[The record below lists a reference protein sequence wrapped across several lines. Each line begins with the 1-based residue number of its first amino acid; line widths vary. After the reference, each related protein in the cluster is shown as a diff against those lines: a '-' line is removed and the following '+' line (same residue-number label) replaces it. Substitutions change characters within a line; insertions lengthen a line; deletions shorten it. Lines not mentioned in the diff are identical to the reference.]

1 MPSYLFKYLFLI
13 AIIIRSDYY
22 FYFSRE
28 VTIHVCDEVKGA
40 SRDFTCP
47 QKLLVSKMGYFADVT
62 AGQRLEDIDISV
74 HCDLQ
79 IFEWLMRWV
88 KKDSLAEEM
97 WPLLDSTNVI
107 PILVSAGFLQME
119 PLLIDCLA
127 YCHAN
132 LNEIVKA
139 SANLSCLNDSI
150 ISRLAAMYTN
160 LELEV
165 VKDKKER
172 VTPRLWTKMIHSL
185 CEPETQALRGHY
197 ASLSDLFRCS
207 RCPEI
212 YLFAS
217 A

>member
-1 MPSYLFKYLFLI
+1 MHLET
-13 AIIIRSDYY
+13 IIRYAMP
-22 FYFSRE
+22 FHFSRE

-40 SRDFTCP
+40 SRDFTCL

-160 LELEV
+160 LELEM

-172 VTPRLWTKMIHSL
+172 VTPRLWTKMIQSL

-207 RCPEI
+207 R
-212 YLFAS
+212 YLFIFS
-217 A
+217 YLLLLVIQI